1 MFAVIGLG
9 GFEVLLIL
17 CLLPLG
23 LLSLAFWIWM
33 LIDAAQNRRLDQ
45 NERIVWVIVVALLH
59 FIGALVYFFVGRPK
73 RRLARRRDGGMQN
86 EEVRIGSAV

>member
-1 MFAVIGLG
+1 MFAMFLLG

-17 CLLPLG
+17 CILPLS

-33 LIDAAQNRRLDQ
+33 LVDAAQNRGLDQ

-59 FIGALVYFFVGRPK
+59 FIGALIYFFAGRPK
-73 RRLARRRDGGMQN
+73 RKLAA
-86 EEVRIGSAV
+86 AVPPTF